1 METLITDRLILRE
14 WRETDSKDLQEYAKS
29 DLVGPSAGWPPHKD
43 EEESKVIIQMFIKNN
58 DSYAIVFKE
67 ENKVIGGI
75 GLHYR
80 KPDDSLSDLNQRE
93 IGYVLNP
100 KYWGKGIVPE
110 AVNCLI
116 KHGFNDLNLDL
127 IWCGHYDFNNKSKR
141 VVEKCNFKYR
151 LKKDEKLRLLDNKE
165 VTTLYYNIFRTDYF
179 NEIS

>member
-43 EEESKVIIQMFIKNN
+43 EEESKKIIQMFIKNN

-75 GLHYR
+75 GLHNR
-80 KPDDSLSDLNQRE
+80 KPDDSLSELNQRE

-116 KHGFNDLNLDL
+116 KYGFNDMNLDL

-151 LKKDEKLRLLDNKE
+151 FKKDEKLSLLDNKE
-165 VTTLYYNIFRTDYF
+165 VTTLYYAIFRADYF
-179 NEIS
+179 NKIS